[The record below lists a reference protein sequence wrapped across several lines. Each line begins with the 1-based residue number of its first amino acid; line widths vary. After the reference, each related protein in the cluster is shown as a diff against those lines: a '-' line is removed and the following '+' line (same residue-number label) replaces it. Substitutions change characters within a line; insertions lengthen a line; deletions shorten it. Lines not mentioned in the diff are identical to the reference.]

1 MQQPTSINIPGSV
14 TSLGEGAF
22 GGCGALETID
32 LAVDNAGY
40 LMADGILFDIEQ
52 TQIFKAALNLEG
64 EYIVP
69 DSVTKINAGAFSGSK
84 VERIVLPDGVK
95 VIGDSAFENCAFLTE
110 VVIPDTVTTIGA
122 KAFRGTALKTIALP
136 GG

>member
-1 MQQPTSINIPGSV
+1 MTIPAGVTKIGNYAFFGCSSLTSINIPGSV

-69 DSVTKINAGAFSGSK
+69 DSVTKINAAPSRAPKWKG
-84 VERIVLPDGVK
+84 
-95 VIGDSAFENCAFLTE
+95 
-110 VVIPDTVTTIGA
+110 
-122 KAFRGTALKTIALP
+122 
-136 GG
+136 